1 VAEEIRSAVLT
12 FTRLESPSRVLELGA
27 GTGRVAL
34 PFILA
39 GDRFIGIDVSQA
51 MLARLQEKAASA
63 GRHCEL
69 IAADITEPLPFVGE
83 AFDLILGVHVF
94 HLIERWQPALR
105 EARRVLRKPGGW
117 LLIAGDERPAY
128 PTGCPQRMQKRAPG
142 LSSAPHSV
150 Q

>member
-1 VAEEIRSAVLT
+1 
-12 FTRLESPSRVLELGA
+12 
-27 GTGRVAL
+27 
-34 PFILA
+34 
-39 GDRFIGIDVSQA
+39 
-51 MLARLQEKAASA
+51 
-63 GRHCEL
+63 L